1 MTATAI
7 VNIQEVFDIA
17 EGCSFESVGAV
28 DADKLEINPEVRNMC
43 AAGRCQAYGKNWM
56 CPPHC
61 GTLDEFA
68 TRIASF
74 NRCVVVQ
81 TVGDLEDEFDF
92 ETMIETEKT
101 HKTRFLH
108 LADELRT
115 RYGDNDSYYLLAA
128 GTCTLC
134 PACSCP
140 DEPCRNPQRALVSM
154 EAAGLLVS
162 DVCVKAD
169 IPYNHGKNTIAYT
182 SCVLV

>member
-1 MTATAI
+1 MTATAKLDT
-7 VNIQEVFDIA
+7 QEVVNLA
-17 EGCSFESVGAV
+17 ETCSFESVGTVDVDDLEVNPAV
-28 DADKLEINPEVRNMC
+28 RDMC
-43 AAGRCQAYGKNWM
+43 AAGRCKAYGKNWM

-68 TRIASF
+68 SRIAAF
-74 NRCVVVQ
+74 KRCVVLQ
-81 TVGDLEDEFDF
+81 TVMDLEDEFDF
-92 ETMIETEKT
+92 ETMIEAEKT
-101 HKTRFLH
+101 HKARFLN

-115 RYGDNDSYYLLAA
+115 RYDNNSYYLLAA

-134 PACSCP
+134 PTCSCP
-140 DEPCRNPQRALVSM
+140 EEPCRNPQRALVSM